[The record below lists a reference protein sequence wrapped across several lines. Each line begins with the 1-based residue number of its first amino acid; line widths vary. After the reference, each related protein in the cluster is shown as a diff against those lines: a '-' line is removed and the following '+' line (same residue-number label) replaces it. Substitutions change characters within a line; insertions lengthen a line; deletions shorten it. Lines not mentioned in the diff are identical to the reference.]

1 MAGEPKAVA
10 RPAAP
15 ASPAPAPPAAAAPRP
30 APALPPRDA
39 TPATLVPPPA
49 PRPAALRDD
58 PASAHPLV
66 REASRLFDAT
76 IVRVELAG
84 SLPAGTAPAPDATA
98 DPDLGEPAPHGD
110 PDV

>member
-1 MAGEPKAVA
+1 MTAPAAPARAPEPRVPVDDGAHRTMAGEPKAVA
-10 RPAAP
+10 
-15 ASPAPAPPAAAAPRP
+15 
-30 APALPPRDA
+30 
-39 TPATLVPPPA
+39 
-49 PRPAALRDD
+49 RPAALRDD

-98 DPDLGEPAPHGD
+98 DPDPGEPPPHGD
-110 PDV
+110 TDV